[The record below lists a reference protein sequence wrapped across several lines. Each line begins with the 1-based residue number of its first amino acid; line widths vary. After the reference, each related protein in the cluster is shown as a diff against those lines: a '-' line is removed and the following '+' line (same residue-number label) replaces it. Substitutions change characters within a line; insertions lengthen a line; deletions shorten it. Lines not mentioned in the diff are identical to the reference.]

1 MKKLYRLAITT
12 TSLSLVCSLLPSIVH
27 AEAWPSRTIA
37 IVVPFPAGG
46 ITDNV
51 ARTLADKLRKSL
63 AQPVVVD
70 NRAGAATIV
79 GTTYVAR
86 AKPDGYTFGLVAN
99 SFTINPS
106 LRSKMA
112 FDSRKDLIPV
122 SHLVYSQHLL
132 VAHPSAPAK
141 TVADLVAYAKKH
153 PGELSFASPGAGTSP
168 HLAIEML
175 KAQAGVDL
183 RHVPYQGL
191 APALND
197 QLGGHIPYQ
206 FANVSDVMP
215 HVKAGKLVA
224 VALASYARMDSAGDV
239 PTFNELGFNDFT
251 SNSWFGVVAP
261 AGTPANIVQ
270 KMSKALND
278 GLNDPDVKKRMTEA
292 GLVTIGSTPER
303 FGEYLDAEFRKAEAL
318 IKASGVKLD

>member
-1 MKKLYRLAITT
+1 MKKP
-12 TSLSLVCSLLPSIVH
+12 CSLGIAATLLGFVCLLPAVVH
-27 AEAWPSRTIA
+27 AQAWPSRAIT

-51 ARTLADKLRKSL
+51 ARSVGEKLQKSL
-63 AQPVVVD
+63 AQPVIIE
-70 NRAGAATIV
+70 NRAGAATMV
-79 GTTYVAR
+79 GTNHVAR
-86 AKPDGYTFGLVAN
+86 AKPDGYTFGLVSN

-106 LRSKMA
+106 LRGKMS

-141 TVADLVAYAKKH
+141 TVGDLVAYARKH
-153 PGELSFASPGAGTSP
+153 PGELSFASPGTGTSP

-175 KAQAGVDL
+175 KAQAGVDV

-206 FANVSDVMP
+206 FANVPDAMP
-215 HVKAGKLVA
+215 HVRSGKLVA
-224 VALASYARMDSAGDV
+224 VALASDARMDAAGEV
-239 PTFNELGFNDFT
+239 PTFNELGFNHFT

-261 AGTPANIVQ
+261 AGTPADIVQ
-270 KMSKALND
+270 KMSQALRD
-278 GLNDPDVKKRMTEA
+278 GLNDAEVKKKMAEA
-292 GLVTIGSTPER
+292 GLVTIGSTPEQ
-303 FGEYLDAEFRKAEAL
+303 FGKHLNAEFNKAQTL